1 MTFAPPAESVTADI
15 ATRQPYPWVVP
26 DLFRWFGLLL
36 LAAAGICVAWWGAS
50 GSAGL
55 GHLLTWV
62 NVGVVAVIV
71 GGLGNVTWVLQGRRA
86 VTARQR
92 ELLAA
97 CRSALS
103 ADVVPEPYPDEQ
115 RVAVPGTSR
124 HHRPGCAAVADKA
137 VERLPLV
144 AHERAGRRACGLCD
158 G

>member
-1 MTFAPPAESVTADI
+1 MTCPPPAESLPAESR
-15 ATRQPYPWVVP
+15 ARQPYPWVVP

-50 GSAGL
+50 GSTGL
-55 GHLLTWV
+55 GRLVTWV

-71 GGLGNVTWVLQGRRA
+71 GGLGNVTWLLQGRRA

-92 ELLAA
+92 GLLAV
-97 CRSALS
+97 CRSTLS
-103 ADVVPEPYPDEQ
+103 ADVVPEPYPDEV

-124 HHRPGCAAVADKA
+124 HHRPGCPAVAGKT

-144 AHERAGRRACGLCD
+144 EHERAGRRSCGLCD